1 MASMNEILT
10 IGNSGLLASK
20 SLLQMAGFNIANAN
34 TPGYARRSAQLQ
46 AQAVLGMGVSVQ
58 GPHAVRNELMARHL
72 NTTYGDKGFH
82 EGQLSGL
89 NLVQEAF
96 NDLDGVGLGRALNT
110 FEDAL
115 AGLAGNPA
123 GNTERQAVLNAAT
136 ALGSSFSATRAQL
149 QDGVDSSSAQAN
161 ALAFD
166 VSSKAQQVA
175 ALNNRIR
182 ALTDNGKDIGGLID
196 QRAALISDISA
207 QMNVQSVQQ
216 IDGSVLLYAGGG
228 RPLVSA
234 EGASQVKINHQGPAG
249 GFQSEV
255 IFEKVNGEELVALQP
270 VGGKI
275 GGLLDSN
282 NQVIAPTLVK
292 IDELAEAFVNAFN
305 AQHQAGFDFNG
316 AAGGDFFS
324 PIVAGVPAA
333 SQITLSAGVQGN
345 PENVAASG
353 NPLDVPGDNANG
365 LLLEGIIRLPGLL
378 PTGESAFDYYSDM
391 VIDVSSSKQAASV
404 GLEIETGSV
413 AQLETMLESEV
424 GVSVDEELIR
434 MTKANQS
441 FEAASQVIRN
451 ADQMSETVLTLLG

>member
-1 MASMNEILT
+1 MNEILT

-46 AQAVLGMGVSVQ
+46 AQSVLGMGVSVQ
-58 GPHAVRNELMARHL
+58 GPHAVRNELMSRHL

-89 NLVQEAF
+89 NLIQEAF
-96 NDLDGVGLGRALNT
+96 NDLDGVGLGRAFNT

-115 AGLAGNPA
+115 AGMAGNPA
-123 GNTERQAVLNAAT
+123 GNAERQAVLNAAT

-149 QDGVDSSSAQAN
+149 QDGVDSTSAQAN

-207 QMNVQSVQQ
+207 QMNVQSVEQT
-216 IDGSVLLYAGGG
+216 DGSVLLYAGGG

-234 EGASQVKINHQGPAG
+234 EGAAQVKINHQGPTG
-249 GFQSEV
+249 NFQSEV
-255 IFEKVNGEELVALQP
+255 VFEKANGEELVALQP
-270 VGGKI
+270 VGGRI
-275 GGLLDSN
+275 GGLLDAN
-282 NQVIAPTLVK
+282 NQVIAPNLVK
-292 IDELAEAFVNAFN
+292 IDELAEEFINAFN
-305 AQHQAGFDFNG
+305 AQHQAGFDFSG
-316 AAGGDFFS
+316 AAGGNFFN
-324 PIVAGVPAA
+324 PVVAGVPAA
-333 SQITLSAGVQGN
+333 SQMTLDAGVQGN

-353 NPLDVPGDNANG
+353 NPLDVPGDNANA

-378 PTGESAFDYYSDM
+378 PTGESAFEYYSDM
-391 VIDVSSSKQAASV
+391 VIDVGSSKQAATV

-413 AQLETMLESEV
+413 SQLETMLQSEI